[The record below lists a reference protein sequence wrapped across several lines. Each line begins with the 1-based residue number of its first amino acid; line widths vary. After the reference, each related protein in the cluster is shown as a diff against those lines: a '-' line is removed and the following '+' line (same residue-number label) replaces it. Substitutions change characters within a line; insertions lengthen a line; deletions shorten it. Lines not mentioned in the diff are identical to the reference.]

1 MDKIHIKELLN
12 YISPNLREC
21 LLNTDARLWDKAEEI
36 RISLGKPA
44 MLCYND
50 GFEYIYK
57 QDEPFICDAR
67 TVKETMMLVTD
78 SSIYAANEKMINGYI
93 TLKGGHRA
101 GICGCAV
108 MNDGKISAIKDISSI
123 NIRIKREIIGA
134 ADKVINY
141 IFNNGQI
148 QNTLI
153 ISPPQCGKTTLLRD
167 IARILGRNRRV
178 SIVDER
184 SEIAAM
190 YNGIAQNDIGLRTTV
205 LDNCPKQIGIPL
217 VIRSMSPEVVIT
229 DEIGTDSD
237 TDVIKY
243 AATSGVKIITSAHGI
258 GINDIMRQKA
268 FKNITNF
275 FDIFISLTNIGGTG
289 NVSNII
295 RRKELDI

>member
-1 MDKIHIKELLN
+1 MDKINIKELLN

-21 LLNTDARLWDKAEEI
+21 LLNIDARLWDKAEEI

-57 QDEPFICDAR
+57 QDEPFICDVR
-67 TVKETMMLVTD
+67 TVKETMMLITD

-101 GICGCAV
+101 GICGCTV
-108 MNDGKISAIKDISSI
+108 INDGKISAIKDISSI

-141 IFNNGQI
+141 IYNKEHI

-190 YNGIAQNDIGLRTTV
+190 YNGIAQNDIGLRTNV

-229 DEIGTDSD
+229 DEIGADSD
-237 TDVIKY
+237 ADVIKY
-243 AATSGVKIITSAHGI
+243 AATSGVKIITSAHGLD
-258 GINDIMRQKA
+258 INDMMRQKSL
-268 FKNITNF
+268 KNIIGF
-275 FDIFISLTNIGGTG
+275 FDVFISLTNIGGTG
-289 NVSNII
+289 SVSNII

>member
-1 MDKIHIKELLN
+1 MDKTYIKELLN

-21 LLNTDARLWDKAEEI
+21 LLNTDSRVWDKAEEI

-57 QDEPFICDAR
+57 QDEPFICDGR
-67 TVKETMMLVTD
+67 TVKETIMLVTD

-101 GICGCAV
+101 GICGSAV
-108 MNDGKISAIKDISSI
+108 MSNGRISAIKDISSV

-134 ADKVINY
+134 ADKIINH
-141 IFNNGQI
+141 IFNKDKI

-184 SEIAAM
+184 SEIAGM

-229 DEIGTDSD
+229 DEIGVDSD
-237 TDVIKY
+237 SEVIKY
-243 AATSGVKIITSAHGI
+243 AATSGVKLITSAHGI
-258 GINDIMRQKA
+258 DINDMMRQKSL
-268 FKNITNF
+268 KNLIGF
-275 FDIFISLTNIGGTG
+275 FDVFISLTNIGGTG
-289 NVSNII
+289 SISNII

>member
-21 LLNTDARLWDKAEEI
+21 LLNVDEKGWGKAEEI

-50 GFEYIYK
+50 GFEYVYK
-57 QDEPFICDAR
+57 EDEPFICDMR

-78 SSIYAANEKMINGYI
+78 SSIYAANEKIINGYI
-93 TLKGGHRA
+93 TLRGGHRA

-108 MNDGKISAIKDISSI
+108 LNGGKITAIKDISSI
-123 NIRIKREIIGA
+123 NIRIKREIIGS
-134 ADKVINY
+134 ADKIIDH
-141 IFNNGQI
+141 IFNKGEI

-167 IARILGRNRRV
+167 ISRILGRTRRV

-190 YNGIAQNDIGLRTTV
+190 YNGISQNDIGLRTTV
-205 LDNCPKQIGIPL
+205 LDNCPKEIGIPL

-229 DEIGTDSD
+229 DEIGADGD
-237 TDVIKY
+237 AEVIKY
-243 AATSGVKIITSAHGI
+243 AAASGVKIITSAHGV

-268 FKNITNF
+268 LKNIINF
-275 FDIFISLTNIGGTG
+275 FDVFISLTNIGGTG
-289 NVSNII
+289 SVSKII